1 MRVAGEGK
9 PVSSREFGK
18 GGVSGT
24 CDASMSFD
32 MLIATGSLS
41 SLLSEVREMS
51 PLGRGEPVS
60 QVVRNAGFSVTTR
73 NPLVQVDPIP
83 GSFGLGLGGTGV
95 SFGCDITSARPE
107 GRVERGSQFLLLN

>member
-60 QVVRNAGFSVTTR
+60 QVLRNAGFYVTTR

-83 GSFGLGLGGTGV
+83 GSFGLGLGGL
-95 SFGCDITSARPE
+95 E
-107 GRVERGSQFLLLN
+107 FLLAMT